1 MTDENSRAPTPERQA
16 TDQYTSEQTRA
27 DRTAADQPSPD
38 REDDLRILLLADPG
52 APERG
57 AERVRERLGRDLGA
71 LLGIEV
77 QVSTHS
83 QTLRISPENELDVS
97 VTEEIAAEYGRVD
110 LVLVLTE
117 VPRHVDRRPLVAELF
132 PAQGVGVLSLP
143 TLGPWVTSRRLVR
156 LLTSCA
162 IRMLDGDTEAA
173 RGPAL
178 PHGIRWEAADRRD
191 RVAARTGRLMGNA
204 RTVGGM
210 VATNTPLRTAPRLSR
225 AMAAASAT
233 GAFGVFY
240 NSIWV
245 MADRLSAFRL
255 TAIAILAVLA
265 MVGWLIVSN
274 RLWDTPA
281 RERLASV
288 VLLYN
293 LSTVVTLVLCVTA
306 LYLLLVAAIVACA
319 GVVIAP
325 DYMTEILGRE
335 AGPGA
340 YVRIGWLSAA
350 MGVVAGG
357 LGSSFD
363 SETDLRRI
371 THGQR
376 ERSRMYTRD
385 D

>member
-1 MTDENSRAPTPERQA
+1 M
-16 TDQYTSEQTRA
+16 
-27 DRTAADQPSPD
+27 
-38 REDDLRILLLADPG
+38 ADPG
-52 APERG
+52 VPRDVALAIADDLADDLTREIGGCWRVEVDQETLPLGPDGDIRLTQHAPRLLHQHNWDFVLYLTDLATHPDG
-57 AERVRERLGRDLGA
+57 HPLLYDVSGSTAAALVCVPVLGVLRVRSKVRKLALQLVRSGVGSNGLGA
-71 LLGIEV
+71 PG
-77 QVSTHS
+77 
-83 QTLRISPENELDVS
+83 
-97 VTEEIAAEYGRVD
+97 TEK
-110 LVLVLTE
+110 L
-117 VPRHVDRRPLVAELF
+117 P
-132 PAQGVGVLSLP
+132 PAQRRGFLSR
-143 TLGPWVTSRRLVR
+143 GR
-156 LLTSCA
+156 LL
-162 IRMLDGDTEAA
+162 
-173 RGPAL
+173 
-178 PHGIRWEAADRRD
+178 
-191 RVAARTGRLMGNA
+191 
-204 RTVGGM
+204 GGM
-210 VATNTPLRTAPRLSR
+210 VLNNRPRRLMTALSGVV
-225 AMAAASAT
+225 AAGAGT
-233 GAFGVFY
+233 GAFGIFY

-325 DYMTEILGRE
+325 DYMTETLGRE

-340 YVRIGWLSAA
+340 YLRIAWLSAA

-385 D
+385 R